1 MRWPKSA
8 NCQQDY
14 RSVFYPPT
22 HPTCTEREQVGVS
35 MLGGAGC
42 APGWYPRL
50 RLSNGSAA
58 RTDMLSGSVT
68 RIVAAV
74 VVWLMMMENKY
85 K

>member
-1 MRWPKSA
+1 MAQVCKLSA
-8 NCQQDY
+8 
-14 RSVFYPPT
+14 RLPLGFLPSHPPRQ
-22 HPTCTEREQVGVS
+22 REQVGVS

-58 RTDMLSGSVT
+58 RTNMLLGSVT